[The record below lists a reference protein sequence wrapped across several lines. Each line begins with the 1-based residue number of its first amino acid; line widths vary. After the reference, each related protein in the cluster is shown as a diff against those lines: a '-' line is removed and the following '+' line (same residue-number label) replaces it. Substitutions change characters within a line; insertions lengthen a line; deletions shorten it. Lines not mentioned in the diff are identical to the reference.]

1 MTRYEVNRTIR
12 ILLDLSGRELAERVE
27 VTKQT
32 ISNYERGRCHS
43 RPTERVIEIEL
54 DLAIEN
60 CTDDVAK
67 SMCHT
72 LKLMR
77 EDLAQ

>member
-1 MTRYEVNRTIR
+1 MTRYEANRTIR
-12 ILLDLSGRELAERVE
+12 ILLNLSGRELAERVE

-32 ISNYERGRCHS
+32 ISNYERGRCRY
-43 RPTERVIEIEL
+43 RPIERVIEIEL

-67 SMCHT
+67 SMCHA

-77 EDLAQ
+77 EEQAQ